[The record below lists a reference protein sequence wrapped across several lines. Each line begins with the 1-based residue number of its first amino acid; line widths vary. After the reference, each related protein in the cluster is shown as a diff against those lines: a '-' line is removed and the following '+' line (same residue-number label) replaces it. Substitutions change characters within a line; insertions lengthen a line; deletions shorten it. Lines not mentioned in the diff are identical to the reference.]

1 MTRKPHR
8 FEWWLHYHLSL
19 GICHFFIHG
28 APRTDAPKSAPPAPI
43 DAIDPSLHLPAFP
56 CPPAP
61 CGHSAVEDTPELL
74 PLLASPEFA
83 PFVTVT
89 HVSEHNPQQN
99 SQNGNYY
106 TLMERQEAQVLRSL
120 DECPRHGIDWLS
132 S

>member
-1 MTRKPHR
+1 MPV
-8 FEWWLHYHLSL
+8 
-19 GICHFFIHG
+19 
-28 APRTDAPKSAPPAPI
+28 ASAPGPTAISISSFAPATATAVPV
-43 DAIDPSLHLPAFP
+43 PPAFP

>member
-1 MTRKPHR
+1 MR
-8 FEWWLHYHLSL
+8 LAA
-19 GICHFFIHG
+19 I
-28 APRTDAPKSAPPAPI
+28 APKSAPPAPI
-43 DAIDPSLHLPAFP
+43 DAIDPSRHLPAFP